1 MKYFGL
7 LLLLVASLAGAR
19 PSPFSSLPPETPV
32 RVLEPPPLLP
42 EMASQAPAMAQVWV
56 VLKHAHAA
64 DVRAFLMQDSDWLSA
79 RGLVLV
85 DARTNQLL
93 LRETPERIAAMRAIV
108 QALDAPLQQIQLEA
122 RIVVAR
128 SNQALEWGMRWGL
141 GAGDEAALLHNIT
154 DRRLGQQGSTS
165 FPMTDMGLSIVSAEG
180 NLQAG
185 LRGVLPR
192 IDRAFDLQLS
202 ALEQQGYAEI
212 VSQPR
217 LVTADGHE
225 AIIASGTTLSFP
237 GAEGGTTFVDALL
250 SMRATHKI
258 TADGRIMLQLEVAQ
272 DSPAGGTSG
281 TINTNSLKT
290 QVLVADGE
298 TIVLGGVYRFEDVEE
313 ISKVPVLGDLPVLG
327 GLFRQSRQATL
338 KNELLIFLTPTIL
351 PY

>member
-1 MKYFGL
+1 MRHLGL
-7 LLLLVASLAGAR
+7 LFWFWVGLADA
-19 PSPFSSLPPETPV
+19 SPFAPWPSETPAIMPGGDALPSEPELLSPH
-32 RVLEPPPLLP
+32 LE
-42 EMASQAPAMAQVWV
+42 EIWV
-56 VLKHAHAA
+56 VLQHAQAA
-64 DVRAFLMQDSDWLSA
+64 HIRAFLSQDSAWITP
-79 RGLVLV
+79 RGLALV
-85 DARTNQLL
+85 DERTNRLL
-93 LRETPERIAAMRAIV
+93 LRETPERLAAMQAIV
-108 QALDAPLQQIQLEA
+108 KELDTPLRQIQLEA

-128 SNQALEWGMRWGL
+128 SNQALEWGMGWGL
-141 GAGDEAALLHNIT
+141 GASNDSALLQTIA
-154 DRRLGQQGSTS
+154 DRRLGQQADSP
-165 FPMTDMGLSIVSAEG
+165 FPMHSNGLSVISAQG
-180 NLQAG
+180 HLQAG
-185 LRGVLPR
+185 LRGDVPR
-192 IDRAFDLQLS
+192 LDRAFDLQLS

-217 LVTADGHE
+217 LLTADGHE
-225 AIIASGTTLSFP
+225 AVIASGTTLSFP

-250 SMRATHKI
+250 SMRATPKI
-258 TADGRIMLQLEVAQ
+258 TADGRIMLHLEVAQ

-313 ISKVPVLGDLPVLG
+313 LSKVPLLGDLPLLG